1 MERVPEG
8 EALPT
13 SGLEPPTIGGLCLL
27 HCPIKACHLVL
38 FVRRRVCQYAP
49 CGQVF
54 YICVHCDR
62 GQVCCSEKC
71 GYDHRRNQCNEADRR
86 YQNTR
91 KGRLAHNKRQRAYNR
106 RQRLARADIL
116 MQKVTDQGLG
126 KPRLF
131 VTVNIAE
138 GITSQMTKQ
147 PTSMGQ
153 AIEKNPR
160 HGLARCCVC
169 GRLGFPPPLR
179 R

>member
-1 MERVPEG
+1 M
-8 EALPT
+8 
-13 SGLEPPTIGGLCLL
+13 
-27 HCPIKACHLVL
+27 VL

-71 GYDHRRNQCNEADRR
+71 GYYHRRNQCNEADRR

-91 KGRLAHNKRQRAYNR
+91 KGRRAHAKRQQAYLQ
-106 RQRLARADIL
+106 RQRLAGADIL

-126 KPRLF
+126 KPRRF

-138 GITSQMTKQ
+138 GITSEMTKQ
-147 PTSMGQ
+147 STSMGQ
-153 AIEKNPR
+153 AIEKKPVMAWLDAVFVA
-160 HGLARCCVC
+160 GW
-169 GRLGFPPPLR
+169 GFPLR
-179 R
+179 EGGE